1 MKLTM
6 NFKEDTKRLNELFK
20 NKVKCKC
27 SHTFVL
33 TVKDRALCSHC
44 GNWVY
49 RTPELEFKYKLQEKI
64 EKEKNER

>member
-6 NFKEDTKRLNELFK
+6 NFKEDTRRLNNLWGQ
-20 NKVKCKC
+20 NVRCKC

-33 TVKDRALCSHC
+33 GKKDRAICSHC

-49 RTPELEFKYKLQEKI
+49 RTPELEFKYKLKEKI
-64 EKEKNER
+64 KGGQNE

>member
-1 MKLTM
+1 MQMTM
-6 NFKEDTKRLNELFK
+6 NFEEDTKRLNKLWE

-33 TVKDRALCSHC
+33 GRHERALCSYC

-49 RTPELEFKYKLQEKI
+49 KTPKIEFKYKMLEQTK
-64 EKEKNER
+64 KEKK